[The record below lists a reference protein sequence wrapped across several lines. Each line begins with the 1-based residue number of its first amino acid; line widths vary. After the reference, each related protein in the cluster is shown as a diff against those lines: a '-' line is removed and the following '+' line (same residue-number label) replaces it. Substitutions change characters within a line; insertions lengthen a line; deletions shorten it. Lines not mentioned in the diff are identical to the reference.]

1 MRLFRPLQV
10 GLITGAASLLLGI
23 PAIAAPAS
31 ALLGA
36 LKLPVTGKLAPLFA
50 ANAIGQTSLNGQVGG
65 TPEALFAKVRGA
77 LEQQGYKERTINTV
91 TGAWGFNLV
100 MDPPSGTSVDGTPG
114 GKTAALILQ
123 STALGPGKLNLN
135 VRFEGL

>member
-1 MRLFRPLQV
+1 MAAAAL
-10 GLITGAASLLLGI
+10 GLLALPALAAPAASLLSG
-23 PAIAAPAS
+23 
-31 ALLGA
+31 
-36 LKLPVTGKLAPLFA
+36 LKLPVSGKLAPLFA
-50 ANAIGQTSLNGQVGG
+50 ANAIGQASLNGQVGG
-65 TPEALFAKVRGA
+65 TPETLFAKVRSA

-100 MDPPSGTSVDGTPG
+100 MDPPSGTTVDGTPS

>member
-1 MRLFRPLQV
+1 MRRF
-10 GLITGAASLLLGI
+10 GSAALAAAAFSLLAL
-23 PAIAAPAS
+23 PALATPAA
-31 ALLGA
+31 ALLSG
-36 LKLPVTGKLAPLFA
+36 LKLPVGGKLAPLSV
-50 ANAIGQTSLNGQVGG
+50 ANAIGQTSLNGQVGS
-65 TPEALFAKVRGA
+65 TPETLFVKVRTA
-77 LEQQGYKERTINTV
+77 LEQQGYKERAINTV

-100 MDPPSGTSVDGTPG
+100 MDPPSGTSVDGTSS